1 MIVRHED
8 AQWSFFRNT
17 LGAWQWTRC
26 NQRGSET
33 KVSYH
38 VFSSLQQCLDD
49 AVVHGLPRKI
59 AVRAGNAGSKDSDAA
74 HTSRIDT

>member
-1 MIVRHED
+1 MIVHHEG

-49 AVVHGLPRKI
+49 AVVHGLPKRI
-59 AVRAGNAGSKDSDAA
+59 AVRAGNAEDRDSDVAGA
-74 HTSRIDT
+74 SRTTT

>member
-1 MIVRHED
+1 MIVHHEG

-33 KVSYH
+33 NVSYH

-49 AVVHGLPRKI
+49 AVAHGLPKRL
-59 AVRAGNAGSKDSDAA
+59 AVRARNAEGRDSDVAS
-74 HTSRIDT
+74 TSRTTT